1 MQKPLHSTNATKTQ
15 LISLLTILEEV
26 PDPRVTATVEH
37 DLPDILTIALCTVLC
52 GGESFYDMEEFG
64 EVRLD
69 WLKTF
74 LRLRHGAPKHDT
86 YNRVFQALDPEK
98 FGECLARWTQ
108 SVRTALGGEVVA
120 LDGKAVRR
128 ALNKGEDPR
137 VIVSA
142 WATESGLLL
151 GQRKVKNKSN
161 EITAVPE
168 LLRALELAGC
178 IVTADAL
185 HCQKDIAKEIIEAD
199 ADYVL
204 ALKGNQGTAFAEV
217 KSFLDDAV
225 PRNEAHLVFTQ
236 TVGKEH
242 GRHEVR
248 RYWQSQKL
256 DWLKTF
262 LRLRHGAPKHD
273 TYNRVFPDAVPRN
286 EAHLVYTETV
296 GKEHGRHEVRRYWQ
310 TQKLDWFADRAAWEG
325 LTSVGVVEARR
336 TVHGKESVERR
347 YYLSSL
353 KADAVKFAR
362 AVRGHWGV
370 ENCLH
375 WVLDVVF
382 GEDQSRA
389 RSGNALENLAATRRL
404 AVNLLRR
411 DQTCKR
417 SIKGKLLRAAIDPD
431 YLKRVL
437 TN

>member
-1 MQKPLHSTNATKTQ
+1 MQTRHHSTKVTKTQ
-15 LISLLTILEEV
+15 LAGLLTILEEV

-52 GGESFYDMEEFG
+52 GGDSFYDMEEFG
-64 EVRLD
+64 EVRLV

-108 SVRTALGGEVVA
+108 SVRAVLGGEVVA
-120 LDGKAVRR
+120 LDGKTLRR
-128 ALNKGEDPR
+128 ALNRGEDPR

-142 WATESGLLL
+142 WATQSGLLL
-151 GQRKVKNKSN
+151 GQRKVRDKSN

-185 HCQKDIAKEIIEAD
+185 HCQKDIAREILEAD

-204 ALKGNQGTAFAEV
+204 ALKGNQGTAFAEI
-217 KSFLDDAV
+217 KSFLDDALQ
-225 PRNEAHLVFTQ
+225 RQESHLVFTQ
-236 TVGKEH
+236 TVDKEH

-248 RYWQSQKL
+248 RYWQS
-256 DWLKTF
+256 
-262 LRLRHGAPKHD
+262 
-273 TYNRVFPDAVPRN
+273 
-286 EAHLVYTETV
+286 E
-296 GKEHGRHEVRRYWQ
+296 
-310 TQKLDWFADRAAWEG
+310 KLDWFAERGAWEG
-325 LTSVGVVEARR
+325 LVSVGVVEARR
-336 TVHGKESVERR
+336 TVQGKESVERR

-353 KADAVKFAR
+353 PADAARFAR

-370 ENCLH
+370 ENGLH

-389 RSGNALENLAATRRL
+389 RSGHAAENLAATRRL
-404 AVNLLRR
+404 AVNLLRQ
-411 DQTCKR
+411 DKTCQR
-417 SIKGKLLRAAIDPD
+417 SIKGKLMRAAIDPD
-431 YLKRVL
+431 YLKHL
-437 TN
+437 LAS

>member
-1 MQKPLHSTNATKTQ
+1 MQTHLNSTNATKTQ
-15 LISLLTILEEV
+15 LVSLITILEEV
-26 PDPRVTATVEH
+26 PDPRVTATVDH

-52 GGESFYDMEEFG
+52 GGDSFYDMEEFG
-64 EVRLD
+64 EVRLG

-74 LRLRHGAPKHDT
+74 LRLRNGAPTHDT
-86 YNRVFQALDPEK
+86 YNRVFQSLDPEK
-98 FGECLARWTQ
+98 FGACLARWTQ
-108 SVRTALGGEVVA
+108 SVRVVLGGEVVA

-128 ALNKGEDPR
+128 ALNQGEDAR

-151 GQRKVKNKSN
+151 GQRKVKDQSN

-185 HCQKDIAKEIIEAD
+185 HCQKDIAKEIVEAD

-225 PRNEAHLVFTQ
+225 SRNEKHLVF
-236 TVGKEH
+236 
-242 GRHEVR
+242 
-248 RYWQSQKL
+248 
-256 DWLKTF
+256 
-262 LRLRHGAPKHD
+262 
-273 TYNRVFPDAVPRN
+273 
-286 EAHLVYTETV
+286 TETV

-310 TQKLDWFADRAAWEG
+310 TEQLDWFADCKAWEG
-325 LTSVGVVEARR
+325 LKSVGVVEARR
-336 TVHGKESVERR
+336 TVRGKESVERR

-353 KADAVKFAR
+353 TADAAKFAR

-370 ENCLH
+370 ENGLH

-389 RSGNALENLAATRRL
+389 RSGHALENLAATRRM
-404 AVNLLRR
+404 AVTLLRR
-411 DQTCKR
+411 DKTCKR
-417 SIKGKLLRAAIDPD
+417 SLKGKLMRAAIDPD
-431 YLKRVL
+431 YLKHVL
-437 TN
+437 IN

>member
-1 MQKPLHSTNATKTQ
+1 MQTPLNSTNVTKTQ
-15 LISLLTILEEV
+15 LVSLITILEEV
-26 PDPRVTATVEH
+26 PDPRVTAIVDH
-37 DLPDILTIALCTVLC
+37 DLPDILTIALCTILC
-52 GGESFYDMEEFG
+52 GGDSFYDMEEFG

-74 LRLRHGAPKHDT
+74 LRLRNGAPTHDT

-98 FGECLARWTQ
+98 FGDALARWTQ
-108 SVRTALGGEVVA
+108 SVRTVLGGEVVA
-120 LDGKAVRR
+120 LDGKTVRR
-128 ALNKGEDPR
+128 ALNKGEDAR

-142 WATESGLLL
+142 WATQSGLLL

-217 KSFLDDAV
+217 KAFLDDAI
-225 PRNEAHLVFTQ
+225 RRQESHLVFHET
-236 TVGKEH
+236 TDKGH
-242 GRHEVR
+242 GRV
-248 RYWQSQKL
+248 
-256 DWLKTF
+256 
-262 LRLRHGAPKHD
+262 
-273 TYNRVFPDAVPRN
+273 
-286 EAHLVYTETV
+286 
-296 GKEHGRHEVRRYWQ
+296 EVRRYWQ
-310 TQKLDWFADRAAWEG
+310 TENIGWFADRKAWEG
-325 LTSVGVVEARR
+325 LRSVGVVEARR
-336 TVHGKESVERR
+336 TVNGQESVERR

-353 KADAVKFAR
+353 KAEAKRFGW

-370 ENCLH
+370 ENGLH

-389 RSGNALENLAATRRL
+389 RSGYAAENLAATRRL
-404 AVNLLRR
+404 AINLLRR
-411 DQTCKR
+411 DKTCKR
-417 SIKGKLLRAAIDPD
+417 SIKGKLLRAAIDPA
-431 YLKRVL
+431 YLKRIL
-437 TN
+437 AS

>member
-1 MQKPLHSTNATKTQ
+1 MQTRLNLTNSTKPQ
-15 LISLLTILEEV
+15 LVRLITILEEV
-26 PDPRVTATVEH
+26 PDPRVTATVDH
-37 DLPDILTIALCTVLC
+37 DLPDILTIGLCTVLC
-52 GGESFYDMEEFG
+52 GGDSFYDMEEFG

-74 LRLRHGAPKHDT
+74 LRLRNGAPKHDT

-98 FGECLARWTQ
+98 FGDCLARWTQ
-108 SVRTALGGEVVA
+108 SARAVLGGEVVA

-185 HCQKDIAKEIIEAD
+185 HCQKPIAKEITEAD

-204 ALKGNQGTAFAEV
+204 ALKGNQGRAFTEV
-217 KSFLDDAV
+217 QSFLDDAIQH
-225 PRNEAHLVFTQ
+225 REQHLVFTE
-236 TVGKEH
+236 TVDKEH
-242 GRHEVR
+242 GRM
-248 RYWQSQKL
+248 
-256 DWLKTF
+256 
-262 LRLRHGAPKHD
+262 
-273 TYNRVFPDAVPRN
+273 
-286 EAHLVYTETV
+286 
-296 GKEHGRHEVRRYWQ
+296 EVRRYWQ
-310 TQKLDWFADRAAWEG
+310 TETLGWFADREAWEG
-325 LTSVGVVEARR
+325 LKSVGVVESRR
-336 TVHGKESVERR
+336 TVQGKESVERR

-353 KADAVKFAR
+353 KADAATFAR

-370 ENCLH
+370 ENSLH

-389 RSGNALENLAATRRL
+389 RTGHATENLAATRRM

-411 DQTCKR
+411 DNTCKR
-417 SIKGKLLRAAIDPD
+417 SLKGKLMRAAIDPD
-431 YLKRVL
+431 YLKHIL